1 MAFVVRSGERH
12 FRISPRLVESTDH
25 EDHYLVLM
33 DESELRLSVTRIT
46 PTHLSILLGNKSYN
60 VEVEKNGNEYRVLTR
75 GEVFTFK
82 VSDEFLQSS
91 DEESAT
97 GEAVIT
103 APMPGLVV
111 KLLVKEGD
119 EVKAGEGLLVLEA
132 MKMQNEIP
140 APGSGT
146 VREVSV
152 EEGSTVMTG
161 DTLVVID

>member
-1 MAFVVRSGERH
+1 MAFIVRSGERS
-12 FRISPRLVESTDH
+12 FRISPRLVESTEH

-33 DESELRLSVTRIT
+33 DDSEHRLSVTRIT

-60 VEVEKNGNEYRVLTR
+60 VEVERSGSDYRVTTR
-75 GEVFTFK
+75 GEVFTFR
-82 VSDEFLQSS
+82 VADEFLQSS
-91 DEESAT
+91 EEASAS

-111 KLLVKEGD
+111 KILVSEGD
-119 EVKAGEGLLVLEA
+119 EVRAGQGLLVLEA

-146 VREVSV
+146 VREVPV
-152 EEGSTVMTG
+152 QEGNTVMTG
-161 DTLVVID
+161 DILVVID